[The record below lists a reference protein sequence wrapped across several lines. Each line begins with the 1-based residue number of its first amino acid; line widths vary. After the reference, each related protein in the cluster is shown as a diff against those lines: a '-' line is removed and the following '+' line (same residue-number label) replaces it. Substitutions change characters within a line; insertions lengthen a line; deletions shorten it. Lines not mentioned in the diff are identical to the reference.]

1 MPTTN
6 TTRIAGRA
14 LLAGLLG
21 LGASAALAAA
31 DPEMVVSDN
40 PGNARTVAVEVADL
54 DLTRAYDRDTLA
66 IRIANA
72 AREVCDV
79 HDGSKLDKQAGANAC
94 LAQAR
99 AAALAQLESRGLNAP
114 QMRSAGGGM

>member
-21 LGASAALAAA
+21 LGAGAALAA

>member
-21 LGASAALAAA
+21 LGAGAALAAA

-99 AAALAQLESRGLNAP
+99 AEALAQLESRGLNAP